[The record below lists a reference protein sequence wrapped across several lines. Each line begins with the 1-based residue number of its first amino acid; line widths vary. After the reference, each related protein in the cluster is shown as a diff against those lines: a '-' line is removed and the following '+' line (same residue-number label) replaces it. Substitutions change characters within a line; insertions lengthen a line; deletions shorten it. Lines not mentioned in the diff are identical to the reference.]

1 MSGAGAGLQ
10 PGEGRVAP
18 PGDLGDENGSRR
30 ALSCVC
36 PFSSSSSSE
45 ERVLWMP
52 EVGSARGCALT
63 DPPGVQA
70 LLPVLFSAL
79 SAQRPLSPM
88 GAEGEGAAAPLAG
101 LGGSRE
107 LGLFWK

>member
-1 MSGAGAGLQ
+1 MSGAGAGLR

-36 PFSSSSSSE
+36 PFSSSSSRE
-45 ERVLWMP
+45 ERALWMP

-63 DPPGVQA
+63 DPPGLQA
-70 LLPVLFSAL
+70 LLFCFLRFLHNARCHRWVPRARELLA
-79 SAQRPLSPM
+79 
-88 GAEGEGAAAPLAG
+88 LAG